1 MKDANTQLN
10 SAAFVLSWYRQNVD
24 PRANRA
30 RLEIGPDGAPTGR
43 TVISHD
49 GGLPD
54 QVVHA
59 DFIRAC
65 LAFKDWFRSSRKKW
79 ATVPKNNATGM
90 DEAIQIEENA
100 AREEN
105 RNPSMSKVLSLYRN
119 QRPRLSYDKVLLRF
133 DEAFGAYLKGIGRQ
147 TDWEW

>member
-1 MKDANTQLN
+1 MKETQLN
-10 SAAFVLSWYRQNVD
+10 SPAFVLSWYRQNVD

-30 RLEIGPDGAPTGR
+30 QIEIGPDGTPTGR
-43 TVISHD
+43 TIISHD

-65 LAFKDWFRSSRKKW
+65 LTFKDWFRNSRKKW
-79 ATVPKNNATGM
+79 ATAAKENAPGM
-90 DEAIQIEENA
+90 YDAIQREEIT

-105 RNPSMSKVLSLYRN
+105 RKPSMSKVLSMYRT

-133 DEAFGAYLKGIGRQ
+133 DEVFGAYLKAIGRR
-147 TDWEW
+147 TDWGW